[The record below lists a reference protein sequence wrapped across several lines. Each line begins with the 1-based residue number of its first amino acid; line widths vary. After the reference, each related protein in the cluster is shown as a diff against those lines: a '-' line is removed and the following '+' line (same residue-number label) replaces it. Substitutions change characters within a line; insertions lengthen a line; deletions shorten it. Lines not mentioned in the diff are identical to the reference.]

1 MRILFVL
8 HQFYPEFS
16 GGTERI
22 TLNLARGLQRAGHS
36 TQVLACALGNV
47 PGARPSD
54 ELAGALECMVEGV
67 PVLLLPR
74 ALLPGGAESGFTV
87 DAGLAA
93 RIRAWLDARE
103 FHVAHVTHTMRA
115 ASAVLAFQQAGLP
128 YLLTLTDFFP
138 ACYRINLMTLD
149 GARCAGPEQGTRC
162 DRDCGPSM
170 WTDEALRARYRQGR
184 DILAGAALRVCPSE
198 FVARQYR
205 SDFPGLDFAVL
216 PHGLDIVGMLATQAQ
231 PRAPHEGLH
240 LAYAGTLISQKGLDL
255 LLRALAQVD
264 APGLRLTVMGARHG
278 DPSYHADVDALMAAD
293 PRVINLG
300 EVSQAKLFGHLKNAD
315 LLCLPTRVPETYSLT
330 LNEAAALGVPA
341 LVSDLGAPADAI
353 RSWGGGRAVAPDD
366 VNAWAD
372 AIGEI
377 VRHPEVLDSWRQRL
391 HLPARIEEECFFYES
406 LYRQLL
412 DADTAAASPAD
423 AV

>member
-22 TLNLARGLQRAGHS
+22 TLNLARGLQRAGHQV
-36 TQVLACALGNV
+36 QVLACALGNP
-47 PGARPSD
+47 PGARPSA
-54 ELAGALECMVEGV
+54 ELAGALERVVEGV
-67 PVLLLPR
+67 PVLVLPR
-74 ALLPGGAESGFTV
+74 SLLPGGAESGFAV
-87 DAGLAA
+87 DARLVAT
-93 RIRAWLDARE
+93 IRAWLEARE
-103 FHVAHVTHTMRA
+103 FDIAHVTHTMRA
-115 ASAVLAFQQAGLP
+115 ASAVLALQQAGLP

-149 GARCAGPEQGTRC
+149 GARCAGPERGTRC
-162 DRDCGPSM
+162 DRDCGPSV

-205 SDFPGLDFAVL
+205 HDFPELDFAVL
-216 PHGLDIVGMLATQAQ
+216 PHGLDILGMLAAQPQ
-231 PRAPHEGLH
+231 PRAPHDGLH
-240 LAYAGTLISQKGLDL
+240 LAYAGTLIPQKGLDV

-278 DPSYHADVDALMAAD
+278 DPSYHDDVDLLMAAD
-293 PRVINLG
+293 PRVIDLG
-300 EVSQAKLFGHLKNAD
+300 EVSQAKLFGQLKNAD
-315 LLCLPTRVPETYSLT
+315 LLCLPTRVPETFSLT

-353 RSWGGGRAVAPDD
+353 AAWGGGRAVPADD
-366 VNAWAD
+366 VHAWAE
-372 AIGEI
+372 AIRDI
-377 VRHPEVLDSWRQRL
+377 VRQPEVLDAWRRRL

-406 LYRQLL
+406 LYRQLIE
-412 DADTAAASPAD
+412 AGMAASPA
-423 AV
+423 AAA